1 MPTSNFTAKL
11 LELEDIIIS
20 DFTSSNTEIHIH
32 FSLPRKAC
40 TCPHCLGLTDK
51 VHDYRISIIKD
62 LPLMGKHT
70 FLHYRKRRYHCP
82 HCGKHFYEPF
92 SLAAKHCRTTT
103 RLAFYAIHLL
113 SERQCVRSVSRLLD
127 LSDSYIFRR
136 LKAVQFPKPDRLPTV
151 LSIDEFKGNSGGEKF
166 QAILTCPDKH
176 SLFDILPS
184 RSQVSLQQYFQGFK
198 NKKEVQFIVMD
209 MNKVYRELAK
219 DYFPQATIV
228 IDKFHVVRYVTW
240 ALENVR
246 KRIQKQLHPD
256 KRKYFKR
263 SRKLL
268 LTHRSKLKEESM
280 DALAVMLSQSEDLAV
295 AYHLKELFYDFMK
308 SMSRAEAT
316 KKLKFFL
323 LAAQASQLKE
333 FHACLTML
341 GNWSKYILNAFDC
354 PYTNGFTEGTNN
366 AIKVIKRN
374 AFGYRNFKNFRNR
387 IFLALT

>member
-1 MPTSNFTAKL
+1 MPASNFTAKL

-32 FSLPRKAC
+32 FSLPRKVC
-40 TCPHCLGLTDK
+40 TCPHCHDLTDK
-51 VHDYRISIIKD
+51 VHDYRTSIIKD
-62 LPLMGKHT
+62 LPIMGKHT

-82 HCGKHFYEPF
+82 HCNKHFYEPF
-92 SLAAKHCRTTT
+92 SLTAKHCRTTT

-113 SERQCVRSVSRLLD
+113 SERQSVRSVFRLLD
-127 LSDSYIFRR
+127 LSDSYIFHR
-136 LKAVQFPKPDRLPTV
+136 LKAVHFPKPDRLPTV
-151 LSIDEFKGNSGGEKF
+151 LSIDEFKGNAGGKKF
-166 QAILTCPDKH
+166 QAILTYPDKRC
-176 SLFDILPS
+176 LFDILPS
-184 RSQVSLQQYFQGFK
+184 RSQVSLRQYFQNFK
-198 NKKEVQFIVMD
+198 NKKEVRFFVMD
-209 MNKVYRELAK
+209 MNKVYRDLAR

-240 ALENVR
+240 TLENVR
-246 KRIQKQLHPD
+246 KRIKKQLHPE

-280 DALAVMLSQSEDLAV
+280 DALALMLSQSEDLAA
-295 AYHLKELFYDFMK
+295 AYHLKELFHDFMK
-308 SMSRAEAT
+308 SSSRQEAT
-316 KKLKFFL
+316 QKLKFFL

-374 AFGYRNFKNFRNR
+374 AFGYRNFENFRNR
-387 IFLALT
+387 IFLSLA